1 MKDIEK
7 FKKLEE
13 VKKELKNQ
21 FVGLDDIIDK
31 IIKSITPWYVTQDIL
46 ERPTI
51 VSLWGMTG
59 TGKTSVVKKL
69 IDLLELNERTISF
82 DCGRETD
89 GSTYG
94 DSLSDKISDLM
105 GDTDE
110 SVNENTKDFIFIFDE
125 FQYAKTIDEDFN
137 EISKPSLRPIWN
149 IIDDGFVP
157 VYEGRYSMNIFQ
169 EFLED
174 ALLFE
179 KENPDVEIH
188 LKDGVVT
195 DPKEIEIIS
204 KSPLGLFHFS
214 PETFSLEGSCSKEVE
229 ETKKCNLN
237 HILTPYILKKIFKKL
252 NSKEVGL
259 GNKIVDKI
267 KSVKT
272 LTELLRILES
282 IRKDILSPKKLNCS
296 RSLVFIIGNLDEAF
310 KVHDEIDHDGDAD
323 TFYEI
328 TNNVSLTDIK
338 LALRKRFRV
347 EQISRLGNN
356 LIKYPTL
363 KKKHFEEIIDKE
375 LSRIFSVFKE
385 KTGIKVS
392 CELGIKELLYSEGV
406 CPVQGVRPVFTTIG
420 MIITPILSDILVK
433 CNEMDC
439 KEATISL
446 NDINDWKIKEF
457 RLPELYLKIII
468 GESILTQKIKLQIGE
483 LRSPENR
490 KTRYAC
496 GIHEAGH
503 ALAMI
508 SCTGEYPIQVIAVD
522 TNKGGSCYSFQKDRH
537 NEIRTRKDYENDIFI
552 SLGGYIAEKVIF
564 GNNVSQLLMGSNSDL
579 NSIWDNITEAVFS
592 NGYFGPVMYSDHS
605 VESSNGIPSGIDI
618 KTTNIIV
625 GDTITTVYDAI
636 KNKLTEK
643 SSQVTTLLKREKKL
657 LAHLGKYLGD
667 NGSISKGKLIS
678 LVKEYATP
686 ELHKD
691 IETSKKELDYS
702 YYYNSIIRIIE
713 E

>member
-1 MKDIEK
+1 MTNVEK

-13 VKKELKNQ
+13 VKKELKIQ

-82 DCGRETD
+82 DCGREAD
-89 GSTYG
+89 GGTYG

-137 EISKPSLRPIWN
+137 EVSKPSLRPIWN

-157 VYEGRYSMNIFQ
+157 VYEGRYSMNVFQ

-179 KENPDVEIH
+179 KENPGVEIH
-188 LKDGVVT
+188 FDNGVVT
-195 DPKEIEIIS
+195 DPGEIEIIS
-204 KSPLGLFHFS
+204 KSYLGLFHFS
-214 PETFSLEGSCSKEVE
+214 SATFRIADCEEE
-229 ETKKCNLN
+229 ETKKYNLN
-237 HILTPYILKKIFKKL
+237 NVLTPYILKKIFKKL
-252 NSKEVGL
+252 NSKEDGL
-259 GNKIVDKI
+259 GNKIVDSI

-296 RSLVFIIGNLDEAF
+296 KSLVFIIGNLDEAF
-310 KVHDEIDHDGDAD
+310 KVHDDIDHDGDAD

-375 LSRIFSVFKE
+375 LSRIFKVFKE
-385 KTGIKVS
+385 KTGISVS
-392 CELGIKELLYSEGV
+392 CESGIKELLYSEGV
-406 CPVQGVRPVFTTIG
+406 CPVQGVRPVFTTIN

-433 CNEMDC
+433 CNETDY
-439 KEATISL
+439 KEAIISL

-457 RLPELYLKIII
+457 RLPEIYLKVTI
-468 GESILTQKIKLQIGE
+468 GESALTQKIKLQIGE

-537 NEIRTRKDYENDIFI
+537 NEIKTRRDYENDIFI

-564 GNNVSQLLMGSNSDL
+564 GDNVSQLLMGSNSDL
-579 NSIWDNITEAVFS
+579 SSVWDNIVDAVFS
-592 NGYFGPVMYSDHS
+592 NGYFGPVIYSDHS
-605 VESSNGIPSGIDI
+605 VESSSTGVPSGIDI
-618 KTTNIIV
+618 KTTNVIV
-625 GDTITTVYDAI
+625 DGIRTTIYDAI
-636 KNKLTEK
+636 KDKLAEI
-643 SSQVTTLLKREKKL
+643 SSQVTILLGREKVL

-667 NGSISKGKLIS
+667 NGSINKEKLIS
-678 LVKEYATP
+678 LVKDYATS
-686 ELHKD
+686 ELLKE

-702 YYYNSIIRIIE
+702 YYYNNIMKIIE

>member
-1 MKDIEK
+1 M
-7 FKKLEE
+7 
-13 VKKELKNQ
+13 
-21 FVGLDDIIDK
+21 
-31 IIKSITPWYVTQDIL
+31 SITPWYVTQDIL

-59 TGKTSVVKKL
+59 TGKTSIVKKL

-214 PETFSLEGSCSKEVE
+214 PETFSLGTCSKEEVG

-310 KVHDEIDHDGDAD
+310 KVHGEIDHDGDAD

-433 CNEMDC
+433 CNELDC

-468 GESILTQKIKLQIGE
+468 GKSILTQKIKLQIGE

-579 NSIWDNITEAVFS
+579 NSVWENITEAVFS
-592 NGYFGPVMYSDHS
+592 NGYFGPVMYSDHG

-618 KTTNIIV
+618 KTTDIIV

-636 KNKLTEK
+636 KNTLTEK
-643 SSQVTTLLKREKKL
+643 SSQVTTLLEREKKL

-667 NGSISKGKLIS
+667 NGSISKEKLIS

-691 IETSKKELDYS
+691 IETSKKELDYN
-702 YYYNSIIRIIE
+702 YYYNSIIKIIE

>member
-59 TGKTSVVKKL
+59 TGKTSIVKKL

-214 PETFSLEGSCSKEVE
+214 PETFSLGTCSKEEVG

-310 KVHDEIDHDGDAD
+310 KVHGEIDHDGDAD

-433 CNEMDC
+433 CNELDC

-468 GESILTQKIKLQIGE
+468 GKSILTQKIKLQIGE

-579 NSIWDNITEAVFS
+579 NSVWENITEAVFS
-592 NGYFGPVMYSDHS
+592 NGYFGPVMYSDHG

-618 KTTNIIV
+618 KTTDIIV

-636 KNKLTEK
+636 KNTLTEK
-643 SSQVTTLLKREKKL
+643 SSQVTTLLEREKKL

-667 NGSISKGKLIS
+667 NGSISKEKLIS

-691 IETSKKELDYS
+691 IETSKKELDYN
-702 YYYNSIIRIIE
+702 YYYNSIIKIIE

>member
-179 KENPDVEIH
+179 KENPDIEIH

-214 PETFSLEGSCSKEVE
+214 PETFSLGTCSKEEVG

-310 KVHDEIDHDGDAD
+310 KVHGEIDHDGDAD

-375 LSRIFSVFKE
+375 LSRVFSVFKE

-433 CNEMDC
+433 CNELDC

-564 GNNVSQLLMGSNSDL
+564 GNNVSQLLMGSDSDL
-579 NSIWDNITEAVFS
+579 NSVWDNITEAVFS
-592 NGYFGPVMYSDHS
+592 NGYFGPVMYSDHG

-636 KNKLTEK
+636 KNTLTEK
-643 SSQVTTLLKREKKL
+643 SSQVTTLLEREKKL

-667 NGSISKGKLIS
+667 NGSISKEKLIS

-691 IETSKKELDYS
+691 IETSKKELDYN
-702 YYYNSIIRIIE
+702 YYYNSIIKIIE